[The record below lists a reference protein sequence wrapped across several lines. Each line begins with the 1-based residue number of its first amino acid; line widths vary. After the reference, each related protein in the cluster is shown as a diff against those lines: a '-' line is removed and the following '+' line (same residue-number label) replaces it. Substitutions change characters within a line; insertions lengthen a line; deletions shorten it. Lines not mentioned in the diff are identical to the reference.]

1 MGQGPEVVIVGAGPA
16 GISAALRLARAGVRV
31 LVLEGA
37 EFAGAEN
44 WSGGV
49 YHAEPLLREDVLG
62 AREWDRA
69 PRERRIV
76 GRSLFIHGGDGCAG
90 FEARAVMGND
100 YGEAWTVLRP
110 KLDRY
115 LASRAIACGAT
126 LLPRTAATG
135 LRFRDG
141 RVVGVDTAR
150 GPIEAPCVFLAEG
163 DAAGLL
169 ARAGLERP
177 IVHYAQG
184 IKAVFALPEADIET
198 RFGVGAGEGI
208 AQEWLLRNGV
218 WKGRTVPL
226 DATGFVYTNRDSV
239 SVGLVL
245 PLDRLAEDSP
255 VDHPQL
261 LRRFLRLPE
270 VAALLEG
277 ATQVAY
283 GAKVIRSG
291 GLGEGVVGVY
301 DGLAVGGAS
310 LGLGLEFPYPNF
322 MGPAAMSGV
331 AFADAVLDL
340 RTRGDYSA
348 AALAESYGGRLR
360 RSVEYRNARFAAA
373 WPEALHASP
382 LIFEHLPALVGSV
395 MAGRAAHSRACAR
408 AALSVLRDRATL
420 ASAASVPRTA
430 AHTDAPPLSV
440 TFLRGAGGRLAPV
453 DSDGPFLASLAR
465 SLGYLYGRSLPLLE
479 TRLAVAIPER
489 VRTLAARALAR
500 GAWLVASG
508 GLGFAADAAMAV
520 ATGRSRLKDRPFY
533 RAEGAVRA
541 RLTLDGSPADS
552 PMAWLAPLGRP
563 LPERRHIH
571 VPRDLPKAAAE
582 RLRRVCPAEV
592 YKPGGAA
599 GGAWATFENC
609 IKCESC
615 RIAVPTVDWRRTD
628 GHGLI
633 YELPGAQRFE
643 CDGSVACDLAVDSAA
658 LPEDETLRGL
668 VAAIAARP
676 VAPGPTFRE
685 TMRQALIAARPP
697 GPERLLRLW
706 ERGAHGAVHDALLNR
721 LPRVRPSARLADLE
735 TNTRRALREAA
746 AALFPTSRL
755 AAMAEAW
762 VEDDRVDLVR
772 FLRCGQARP
781 EDRLAA
787 LAEHDTGLGFVAM
800 HHLLAEGRRGERLTR
815 LTADLCREPDRLSAW
830 FPDVGADVGQGAAP
844 LKTAGAP
851 RAVGLDVARCVR
863 VPAARRAPFLVDALF
878 ARYLIALM
886 EGYGEALGV
895 RAEAHARSR
904 VQFAGGY
911 RDHDGSD
918 AVIKFGAVK
927 RLLAVIEYALMLAH
941 RLRVWCDRE
950 PQAVVALLK
959 ERFGVSQDG
968 VAWCAGQV
976 FGGIAYSEDDILS
989 HRYRDAM
996 VLAQWP
1002 AGLDGRAY
1010 SAWERTLWT
1019 GPDDAQA
1026 ALFLRHGFFES
1037 PPPSGAPAV
1046 AGRLP
1051 IAPRATA
1058 SFAYRSGAFLS
1069 GEVLGATEVF
1079 VPEDFR
1085 ADPALRRMRA
1095 QVLRLVRG
1103 GFRDPEGK
1111 VYGRSIDERHAVP
1124 ASDVERLK
1132 DFQAFATV
1140 VPENLGGRGLSK
1152 AEYAVLAGLLMGR
1165 VDPSVGLLVMAS
1177 TSIGTM
1183 PVLLALQKD
1192 IPRLAEELGD
1202 HPEGA
1207 FEDLRRAAGR
1217 LRALSERPRSA
1228 AIKKTLEAMA
1238 ALVKARF
1245 LKPGSVLKYLARDL
1259 LGDFEALV
1267 AAARARDLDGL
1278 AARALGLQ
1286 EGLARFAARLA
1297 EERSRLP
1304 ERIAAHERFL
1314 RFLAHREISAFALT
1328 EPSAGSDTGAVT
1340 TRARPARASLAP
1352 DVAGLWRFNAAQG
1365 PRILLDER
1373 RLEFT
1378 DAGVHYRLPDGA
1390 LARLDDSA
1398 WDAGQGRRRVVLD
1411 SGVMHDYDDRGVP
1424 VDSPDGPVYE
1434 YFELSGAK
1442 MWITNGSIAD
1452 RYCLYAQAPGGE
1464 TGFMVERRSEGFAVG
1479 RDERKLGQRA
1489 SPTNELAL
1497 SSVRVCVSRIIGFE
1511 GHGQVSALETLSV
1524 GRGGLVIGAANL
1536 LERLLDDYGDR
1547 FEAGSEVALVARSEY
1562 ERVRTL
1568 GARLVGLMDR
1578 ADLRR
1583 GDFRIEAALS
1593 KFLAS
1598 EGLHRVLL
1606 ALEREHGPQAA
1617 AVSEPIEKWRRD
1629 ARILNIYEGTNE
1641 IQRFL
1646 VLKDLAPLFA
1656 RFAQTNATQS
1666 LALDRAL
1673 RTFADFVRPRVAEL
1687 KARVGSDGDAQIL
1700 WFPVVD
1706 WVGELYVWVAIVE
1719 RRLALA
1725 SRGADDRFLGPLRA
1739 LESACEAGVAAR
1751 ARAVAALFGAGAAYE
1766 EAVVALV
1773 HRRADRRARPVPA
1786 LQDLAGSI
1794 IVLLRDIAHP
1804 DGADIRLDNGDRAA
1818 LDQALEACDR
1828 EPALRLT
1835 TLVLTAGA
1843 CPDLVQRLRAAGAN
1857 PLAVTTGGLA
1867 DPAAVAT
1874 LVAPLGPALVLAGP
1888 QEPAFLAALAG
1899 ALGAPFIDG
1908 VAGCAGA
1915 GRRGYIVRR
1924 AHGARVRAGYGR
1936 TLLASGR
1943 FDATGRSDDFAITD
1957 WLVALKSP
1965 PEERRLASA
1974 AVSAC
1979 PAAPTTPSAPAAME
1993 RPEDLVAWV
2002 FAQIGGTPVEAARV
2016 IAGAARLAPVMVVT
2030 GSGALGRSPAALA
2043 HSLGP
2048 AVGAVWLAQDR
2059 GDAPPEGLDM
2069 PLFRLLVPAAA
2080 ASCASPL
2087 AEHLAPAARIVLGP
2101 EHAALAGALAS
2112 RLGRPLYTDVVAA
2125 QGGDLVCER
2134 GGSVW
2139 LSPCPDHAVLVAGP
2153 RASTT
2158 GAAGRGGACIVEDL
2172 ALPRVRPGGL
2182 ARALYRHR
2190 ATGLAGAEV
2199 VIDVGHG
2206 GADPAFFEREL
2217 MRLKSRL
2224 SAMMGCEVAFG
2235 ATRRFVQESGILS
2248 SEHQIGQTGLQ
2259 VAPRLLFA
2267 LGVSGAPQHLAGIAP
2282 ETQIIAINRD
2292 AEAPI
2297 FNTRPGAPPVVRCVG
2312 EVGVWVEALLTALA
2326 PTGTEEAT

>member
-16 GISAALRLARAGVRV
+16 GISAALRLARAGGRV

-62 AREWDRA
+62 VREWERA

-76 GRSLFIHGGDGCAG
+76 GRSLFVHGGDGCAG
-90 FEARAVMGND
+90 FEARAVTGND

-115 LASRAIACGAT
+115 LASRAIAYGAT
-126 LLPRTAATG
+126 LLPRTAVTG

-150 GPIEAPCVFLAEG
+150 GPVEAPIVFLAEG

-169 ARAGLERP
+169 TRAGLERP

-184 IKAVFALPEADIET
+184 IKAVFTLPAHDIEA

-208 AQEWLLRNGV
+208 AQEWLLRNGI
-218 WKGRTVPL
+218 WRGRTIPL
-226 DATGFVYTNRDSV
+226 NTTGFVYTNRDSV

-245 PLDRLAEDSP
+245 PLQSLAEESP

-261 LRRFLRLPE
+261 LRRFLCLPE

-291 GLGEGVVGVY
+291 GLREGVVGVY

-340 RTRGDYSA
+340 RGRGDYSA

-360 RSVEYRNARFAAA
+360 QSTEYQNARFAAA

-382 LIFEHLPALVGSV
+382 LVFDHLPALVGSV
-395 MAGRAAHSRACAR
+395 MAGRAAHAR
-408 AALSVLRDRATL
+408 AAARATLSVLRDRATL
-420 ASAASVPRTA
+420 AAAATVPRA
-430 AHTDAPPLSV
+430 PVKTDKPPLTV
-440 TFLRGAGGRLAPV
+440 TFLRGDGGRLTPV
-453 DSDGPFLASLAR
+453 DGTGPFLATLAR
-465 SLGYLYGRSLPLLE
+465 ALGYFYGRSLPLLE
-479 TRLAVAIPER
+479 TRLAAAIPEK
-489 VRTLAARALAR
+489 VRSLAARALAR
-500 GAWLVASG
+500 GAGLAASG
-508 GLGFAADAAMAV
+508 GVGFLSDAAV
-520 ATGRSRLKDRPFY
+520 AAAAGRSSLKGVAFY
-533 RAEGAVRA
+533 RAERVLRVRLA
-541 RLTLDGSPADS
+541 LDGSPADS

-563 LPERRHIH
+563 SPERRHIH
-571 VPRDLPKAAAE
+571 VPRDLPPDAAQ

-615 RIAVPTVDWRRTD
+615 RIAVRAVDWRRTD

-633 YELPGAQRFE
+633 YELPGARRFGL
-643 CDGSVACDLAVDSAA
+643 DGSVTCDFAA
-658 LPEDETLRGL
+658 RPAGSQEDEVLRGL
-668 VAAIAARP
+668 AASIATRP
-676 VAPGPTFRE
+676 VAPGPVFRD
-685 TMRQALIAARPP
+685 TMREALIAARPP
-697 GPERLLRLW
+697 GLERLLRLW
-706 ERGAHGAVHDALLNR
+706 DLGAHGAVHDALLGR
-721 LPRVRPSARLADLE
+721 LPRTRPSVPLADIE
-735 TNTRRALREAA
+735 TSTRRALREAA
-746 AALFPTSRL
+746 AALFPASRL
-755 AAMAEAW
+755 AAMTEAW
-762 VEDDRVDLVR
+762 TEDDRVDLAR
-772 FLRCGQARP
+772 FLRSRRASP
-781 EDRLAA
+781 EDLLAA

-800 HHLLAEGRRGERLTR
+800 HHLLAEGRRGKHLTH
-815 LTADLCREPDRLSAW
+815 LSADLWREADGLSPW
-830 FPDVGADVGQGAAP
+830 FPDVGADTGEGAA
-844 LKTAGAP
+844 LLNAIGAQ

-863 VPAARRAPFLVDALF
+863 VPAPRGAPLLVDALF

-886 EGYGEALGV
+886 EGFGEALGA
-895 RAEAHARSR
+895 RAEAHARAR

-911 RDHDGSD
+911 RDRDGAD

-941 RLRVWCDRE
+941 RLRGWCDRK

-989 HRYRDAM
+989 RRYRDAM

-1002 AGLDGRAY
+1002 AGHDGRAY
-1010 SAWERTLWT
+1010 GAWERDLWG
-1019 GPDDAQA
+1019 GPDDAPA

-1037 PPPSGAPAV
+1037 PRPSVTGVVRGRPPV
-1046 AGRLP
+1046 
-1051 IAPRATA
+1051 APRPTA
-1058 SFAYRSGAFLS
+1058 VFAYRSGAFLS
-1069 GEVLGATEVF
+1069 GELLGATDVF

-1103 GFRDPEGK
+1103 GFRDPGGGA
-1111 VYGRSIDERHAVP
+1111 YGRYIDERHGVP
-1124 ASDVERLK
+1124 GSDVERLK
-1132 DFQAFATV
+1132 TFKAFATV
-1140 VPENLGGRGLSK
+1140 IPESLGGRGLSK

-1192 IPRLAEELGD
+1192 IPRLVQELGEL
-1202 HPEGA
+1202 PPGA
-1207 FEDLRRAAGR
+1207 FEDLRRAARR
-1217 LRALSERPRSA
+1217 LRALSERPRPA

-1245 LKPGSVLKYLARDL
+1245 LKPGSVLKYLAREL
-1259 LGDFEALV
+1259 LGDFETLV
-1267 AAARARDLDGL
+1267 AVARARDLDGL
-1278 AARALGLQ
+1278 ATHALAFQ
-1286 EGLARFAARLA
+1286 EALARLSTRLA
-1297 EERSRLP
+1297 EERARLP

-1314 RFLAHREISAFALT
+1314 RFLAHRQISAFALT

-1340 TRARPARASLAP
+1340 TRARRVRASLAQAS
-1352 DVAGLWRFNAAQG
+1352 AGLWRFSAPQG
-1365 PRILLDER
+1365 TRILLDER

-1378 DAGVHYRLPDGA
+1378 DVGIHYRLPDGG

-1398 WDAGQGRRRVVLD
+1398 WDAGQGRRRVVLE
-1411 SGVMHDYDDRGVP
+1411 SGIMHDYDDMGVP
-1424 VDSPDGPVYE
+1424 VETLEGPVYE

-1452 RYCLYAQAPGGE
+1452 RYCLYAQAAGGE
-1464 TGFMVERRSEGFAVG
+1464 TGFMVDRRSEGFAVG

-1497 SSVRVCVSRIIGFE
+1497 SSVRVCASRIIGFE

-1524 GRGGLVIGAANL
+1524 GRGGLVVGAASL
-1536 LERLLDDYGDR
+1536 LERLIEDYEDR
-1547 FEAGSEVALVARSEY
+1547 FEAGSEVAAVARSEY

-1606 ALEREHGPQAA
+1606 ALERACGPQAA

-1646 VLKDLAPLFA
+1646 VLKDLAPLLA
-1656 RFAQTNATQS
+1656 RFTEMRATQS
-1666 LALDRAL
+1666 PPLDRAL
-1673 RTFADFVRPRVAEL
+1673 RVFADFVRPRVSGL
-1687 KARVGSDGDAQIL
+1687 KARLGGDGDAQLL

-1706 WVGELYVWVAIVE
+1706 WVGELYVWAALVE

-1725 SRGADDRFLGPLRA
+1725 SRGADERAQGPLRA
-1739 LESACEAGVAAR
+1739 LESACEEGVGGR
-1751 ARAVAALFGAGAAYE
+1751 AQAVAALFDAAAAYE
-1766 EAVVALV
+1766 EAVVVLAN
-1773 HRRADRRARPVPA
+1773 RRADRRTRPMVA
-1786 LQDLAGSI
+1786 FGAFDGRVV
-1794 IVLLRDIAHP
+1794 VLLRNVAHP
-1804 DGADIRLDNGDRAA
+1804 DGTDIRLDGGDRAA
-1818 LDQALEACDR
+1818 LDQALEARDR
-1828 EPALRLT
+1828 VPTLRLT
-1835 TLVLTAGA
+1835 TVVLSAGA

-1867 DPAAVAT
+1867 DPAAVAG
-1874 LVAPLGPALVLAGP
+1874 LLAPLMPALILAGP
-1888 QEPAFLAALAG
+1888 QEPAFLEALGG
-1899 ALGAPFIDG
+1899 ALGAEFVDG
-1908 VAGCAGA
+1908 VAGFAGA
-1915 GRRGYIVRR
+1915 GRRGYVVRR
-1924 AHGARVRAGYGR
+1924 GHGAPFRVGHGR
-1936 TLLASGR
+1936 TLVASGR
-1943 FDATGRSDDFAITD
+1943 FDATGRGEDFTIGD
-1957 WLVALKSP
+1957 WLEALKSLP
-1965 PEERRLASA
+1965 QERRLTSA
-1974 AVSAC
+1974 LATSC
-1979 PAAPTTPSAPAAME
+1979 PEAPTTASAPAVMD
-1993 RPEDLVAWV
+1993 RPEDLVAWL
-2002 FAQIGGTPVEAARV
+2002 FAQIGGGPVEAPRV
-2016 IAGAARLAPVMVVT
+2016 VRGSATLAAVMLIA
-2030 GSGALGRSPAALA
+2030 GSGALGRGPGALA
-2043 HSLGP
+2043 RSLGP
-2048 AVGAVWLAQDR
+2048 AMGAVWLAHDS
-2059 GDAPPEGLDM
+2059 GDGPPEGVDG
-2069 PLFRLLVPAAA
+2069 PLFRLMVPDAPEACAA
-2080 ASCASPL
+2080 PL
-2087 AEHLAPAARIVLGP
+2087 ADHLAQAAYIVLGP
-2101 EHAALAGALAS
+2101 EHAGLAGALAK
-2112 RLGRPLYTDVVAA
+2112 RLRRPLYTGVVARR
-2125 QGGDLVCER
+2125 GDDLVCER
-2134 GGSVW
+2134 DRGSW
-2139 LSPCPDHAVLVAGP
+2139 LTPCPDRAVLVTGRAPAAGP
-2153 RASTT
+2153 ART
-2158 GAAGRGGACIVEDL
+2158 GGICVVEDL
-2172 ALPRVRPGGL
+2172 ASPAARPGGL
-2182 ARALYRHR
+2182 ARALRRHR
-2190 ATGLAGAEV
+2190 ATGLAAAEV
-2199 VIDVGHG
+2199 VIDLGQGV
-2206 GADPAFFEREL
+2206 ADSVFFKREL
-2217 MRLKSRL
+2217 MRLKSGL
-2224 SAMMGCEVAFG
+2224 SDMMGCEVAFG

-2259 VAPRLLFA
+2259 VAPRILFA
-2267 LGVSGAPQHLAGIAP
+2267 LGVSGAPQHMAGIAP
-2282 ETQIIAINRD
+2282 ETQIVAINCD
-2292 AEAPI
+2292 PEAPI
-2297 FNTRPGAPPVVRCVG
+2297 FGARAGARPVVRCVG
-2312 EVGVWVEALLTALA
+2312 EVRAWVGALLTALA
-2326 PTGTEEAT
+2326 RTGMEEAT